1 MPCGWVRPIHGWGKF
16 SKCGAKLSYITLSY
30 TPFTQSKVL
39 STYPTK
45 NIVCTK
51 EGDERK
57 MKAQKGHIILK
68 LQEFK
73 GSSSLLVQHITNWN
87 ENGRW
92 VCKGWR
98 WRAVLAPYDMMEF
111 SILDQVDMIIIT
123 IWFSIH

>member
-1 MPCGWVRPIHGWGKF
+1 MVEGNSQNVGLNSAISPCP
-16 SKCGAKLSYITLSY
+16 

-87 ENGRW
+87 ENGR
-92 VCKGWR
+92 
-98 WRAVLAPYDMMEF
+98 
-111 SILDQVDMIIIT
+111 
-123 IWFSIH
+123 